1 MRALYMFVYL
11 DLAIF
16 KIVVR
21 TEYWVYNTDFFW
33 ILHFKSLLRRIVW
46 IKVLLS

>member
-11 DLAIF
+11 DLAIL

-21 TEYWVYNTDFFW
+21 TDYWVYNSHFF
-33 ILHFKSLLRRIVW
+33 
-46 IKVLLS
+46 